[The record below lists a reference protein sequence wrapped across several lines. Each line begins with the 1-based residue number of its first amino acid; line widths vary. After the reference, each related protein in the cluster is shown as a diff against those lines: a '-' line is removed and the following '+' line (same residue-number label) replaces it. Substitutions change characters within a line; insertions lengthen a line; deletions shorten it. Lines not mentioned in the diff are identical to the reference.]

1 MRHPDSGKPA
11 LKWIGGQGLCK
22 LGSSIA
28 LNVHEPQK
36 RVFGSD
42 LTNTSSKRY
51 KVDCSF
57 EEKLTEKENVK
68 SALNQNIK
76 YNNGHSDNS
85 LKQDQKRTTKEFVF
99 GPFKPSSVLKREVSK
114 NENAEQVDLEKLA
127 ALIKPRYQN
136 QGISE

>member
-1 MRHPDSGKPA
+1 M
-11 LKWIGGQGLCK
+11 KWIGGQGLCK

-42 LTNTSSKRY
+42 RTNTSSKRC

-57 EEKLTEKENVK
+57 EKLTEKENV

-99 GPFKPSSVLKREVSK
+99 GPFNPSSVLKREVSK
-114 NENAEQVDLEKLA
+114 NKNAEQVDLEKLA
-127 ALIKPRYQN
+127 ALIKPKYQN